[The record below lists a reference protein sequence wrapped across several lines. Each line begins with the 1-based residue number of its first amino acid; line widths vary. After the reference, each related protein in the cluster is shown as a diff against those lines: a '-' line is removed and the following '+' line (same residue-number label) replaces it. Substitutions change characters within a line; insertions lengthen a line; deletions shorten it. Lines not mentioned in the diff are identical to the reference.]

1 MRTLDAAAPPLVRRP
16 PAAEHVV
23 VVEGD
28 VDALAAARLS
38 AAVCSMGVERVV
50 LDLTAVGEIDAAA
63 LADVLLAARV
73 VGMGMEVVPPRGRES
88 LARRLLHHV
97 GPSE

>member
-1 MRTLDAAAPPLVRRP
+1 MRTLDAAASSLTRRT
-16 PAAEHVV
+16 PAPAPRV

-38 AAVCSMGVERVV
+38 AAICSMGIERVV

-73 VGMGMEVVPPRGRES
+73 VGMGMEVLPPPRG
-88 LARRLLHHV
+88 LARRRL
-97 GPSE
+97 GTG

>member
-1 MRTLDAAAPPLVRRP
+1 MRTLDAAASSLTRRRP
-16 PAAEHVV
+16 PAARRV

-28 VDALAAARLS
+28 VDAVAAARLS
-38 AAVCSMGVERVV
+38 AAICSMGVERVV

-73 VGMGMEVVPPRGRES
+73 VGMGMEVLPPPRG
-88 LARRLLHHV
+88 LARRRLHA
-97 GPSE
+97 G